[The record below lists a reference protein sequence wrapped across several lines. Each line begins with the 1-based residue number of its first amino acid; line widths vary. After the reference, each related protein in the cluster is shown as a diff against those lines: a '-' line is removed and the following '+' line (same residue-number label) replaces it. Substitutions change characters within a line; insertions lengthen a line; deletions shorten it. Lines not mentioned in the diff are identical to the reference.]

1 LVQIAAHRLWSSG
14 ADILGERGAWIE
26 SSAVILLTGAS
37 GTVGS
42 ALLPLL
48 LEGGQDVRALVRDA
62 RGLGRHRVDVQI
74 ALGDLA
80 RLGDRHLQRQALRG
94 VDTVIHLA
102 AAIRDEPH
110 ARVEELNGLAAAR
123 LLRAAER
130 AGVERFVFFSAIGA
144 SEIERTRFFR
154 AKALA
159 ERAIRGSPLAT
170 TIFAPSIVYD
180 PGDRWVR
187 LMKRLSLLPAMP
199 ISGSGRAAYQ
209 PIWARDVARCVIA
222 VLDQPGAHARY
233 ELAGPE
239 VLTYDE
245 IAMEVA
251 RAAGRERH
259 LVHVPLGLVHLTLVT
274 LRRIFGD
281 AVFATWEEAE
291 LMEVPMVTPR
301 GTEDAE
307 ALGVKPKRLA
317 EVLAGGG

>member
-1 LVQIAAHRLWSSG
+1 M
-14 ADILGERGAWIE
+14 
-26 SSAVILLTGAS
+26 ILLTGAS
-37 GTVGS
+37 GTVGR

-48 LEGGQDVRALVRDA
+48 LGAGHDVRALVRDP

-94 VDTVIHLA
+94 AGTVIHLA

-110 ARVEELNGLAAAR
+110 ARVEELNGLATAR

-130 AGVERFVFFSAIGA
+130 AGVERFVFFSALGA
-144 SEIERTRFFR
+144 SEFQRTRFFR

-159 ERAIRGSPLAT
+159 EEAVAESPLAT

-187 LMKRLSLLPAMP
+187 LMKRLALLPVLP
-199 ISGSGRAAYQ
+199 VSGPGRAQ
-209 PIWARDVARCVIA
+209 FEPIWAHDVARCVMA
-222 VLDQPGAHARY
+222 ALESDKGKTRY
-233 ELAGPE
+233 ELAGPQT
-239 VLTYDE
+239 LNYDE
-245 IAMEVA
+245 IALAVA
-251 RAAGRERH
+251 RATGRQRP

-274 LRRIFGD
+274 LRRIFGE

-291 LMEVPMVTPR
+291 LMEVPMVSER
-301 GTEDAE
+301 GTADAE
-307 ALGVKPKRLA
+307 SLGVEPLPLEA
-317 EVLAGGG
+317 VLGA

>member
-1 LVQIAAHRLWSSG
+1 M
-14 ADILGERGAWIE
+14 
-26 SSAVILLTGAS
+26 ILLTGAS
-37 GTVGS
+37 GTVGR
-42 ALLPLL
+42 ALLPIL
-48 LEGGQDVRALVRDA
+48 LEEGQDIRALVRDP

-110 ARVEELNGLAAAR
+110 TRVEELNGLATAR

-130 AGVERFVFFSAIGA
+130 AGVERFVFFSALGA
-144 SEIERTRFFR
+144 SDVQRTRFFR

-159 ERAIRGSPLAT
+159 ERAVAASPLAT
-170 TIFAPSIVYD
+170 IVVAPSIVYD

-187 LMKRLSLLPAMP
+187 LMRRFALLPVIP

-209 PIWARDVARCVIA
+209 PIWAGDVARCVVA
-222 VLDQPGAHARY
+222 ALGRDEASARY

-239 VLTYDE
+239 TLTYDE
-245 IAMEVA
+245 IVLTVA
-251 RAAGRERH
+251 RAAGRRRP
-259 LVHVPLGLVHLTLVT
+259 LVHVPLGVVHLSLVA
-274 LRRIFGD
+274 LRRTFGE
-281 AVFATWEEAE
+281 AAFATWEEAE

-301 GTEDAE
+301 GPADAE
-307 ALGVKPKRLA
+307 SLGIEPRRLEA
-317 EVLAGGG
+317 VLRSQA

>member
-1 LVQIAAHRLWSSG
+1 M
-14 ADILGERGAWIE
+14 
-26 SSAVILLTGAS
+26 
-37 GTVGS
+37 
-42 ALLPLL
+42 PLL
-48 LEGGQDVRALVRDA
+48 LSAGQDVRALVRDP

-110 ARVEELNGLAAAR
+110 ARVEELNGLATVR

-130 AGVERFVFFSAIGA
+130 AGVERFVFFSALGA
-144 SEIERTRFFR
+144 TEFERTRFFR

-159 ERAIRGSPLAT
+159 EKAVAESPLAS

-187 LMKRLSLLPAMP
+187 LMKRLALLPVMP
-199 ISGSGRAAYQ
+199 ISGPGVTRFD
-209 PIWARDVARCVIA
+209 PIWAHDVARCVMSSLERKA
-222 VLDQPGAHARY
+222 EKARY
-233 ELAGPE
+233 ELAGPQ
-239 VLTYDE
+239 VMTYDD
-245 IAMEVA
+245 IA
-251 RAAGRERH
+251 RAIAAASGRQRP

-274 LRRIFGD
+274 LRRLFGE

-291 LMEVPMVTPR
+291 LMEVSMVSER
-301 GTEDAE
+301 GTADAE
-307 ALGVKPKRLA
+307 TLGVNPLPLEA
-317 EVLAGGG
+317 VLGA